1 MAQTSITATPPAY
14 FPGQPGQRRTS
25 DYTTAYRLAVAE
37 TVAYGKAIVFDSVR
51 GQGCAHLPDETDF
64 ALAGCTF
71 NNDNKS
77 LGQVSVEPTFVQGD
91 SMSAARKMQVV
102 VLCEDDVDPSQP
114 VYFRNVEGVDPIL
127 NARGNWRTK
136 DAATASVIV
145 LTFTNPPTSETVTV
159 GGNKVT
165 NDTNDLAAFA
175 GKIAAIPGVLSAV
188 YNSGAHTI
196 TITALNLGA
205 TGLVVTAAAVTSTE
219 TATVSVLT
227 FTAAPDTET
236 VTIDGNVIV
245 ELNGDLAAFAGLIA
259 AQNAVASAVYNSG
272 AHTITI
278 TSAVLGSTGMT
289 VAGAAVTGAG
299 ASVAAVTT
307 PGSDG
312 AATVAAV
319 TTAGDDPVA
328 KPAIGCAWVSV
339 ALAGSPA
346 LLEIN
351 LP

>member
-25 DYTTAYRLAVAE
+25 DYATAYRLAVAE
-37 TVAYGKAIVFDSVR
+37 TVAYGKAIVFDSVS
-51 GQGCAHLPDETDF
+51 GQGCAHLPGETDF
-64 ALAGCTF
+64 VLAGCTF

-136 DAATASVIV
+136 DDATASVSV
-145 LTFTNPPTSETVTV
+145 LTFTNP
-159 GGNKVT
+159 
-165 NDTNDLAAFA
+165 
-175 GKIAAIPGVLSAV
+175 
-188 YNSGAHTI
+188 
-196 TITALNLGA
+196 
-205 TGLVVTAAAVTSTE
+205 
-219 TATVSVLT
+219 
-227 FTAAPDTET
+227 PDTET

-245 ELNGDLAAFAGLIA
+245 ELAGDLAAFAGLIA
-259 AQNAVASAVYNSG
+259 AQNGVASAVYNSG

-307 PGSDG
+307 
-312 AATVAAV
+312 
-319 TTAGDDPVA
+319 AGDDPVA